1 MTTDILLF
9 YFFAT
14 IAILSSL
21 MVIILPNA
29 VHSVLFLILVFFNV
43 AGLLLLVGAEF
54 LSLMLIIVYVGAIA
68 VLFLFVVMMLNI
80 KLIGTNISYA
90 SLFPAGSL
98 IFFVLFAQFYTSVQE
113 LGPFADSSNSP
124 SAVYWISES
133 SVTTN
138 IKVVGKTL
146 YTQYSLLFLVCSL
159 ILLVAMIGAIV
170 LTMHQRIDSKKQ
182 RIDLQL
188 ARSPSNVIKFVSLR
202 GKK

>member
-9 YFFAT
+9 YFFTMLAV
-14 IAILSSL
+14 LSSF
-21 MVIILPNA
+21 MVITLPNA

-80 KLIGTNISYA
+80 KFTSTNINYT
-90 SLFPAGSL
+90 SLFPAGGL
-98 IFFVLFAQFYTSVQE
+98 VFFALLVQFYTSVQE
-113 LGPFADSSNSP
+113 LGPLTDSGNNP
-124 SAVYWISES
+124 SMIYWISEGNI
-133 SVTTN
+133 TTN
-138 IKVVGKTL
+138 IKVIGKTL

-170 LTMHQRIDSKKQ
+170 LTMHQRTDSKKQ

-188 ARSPSNVIKFVSLR
+188 ARNSGNVIKFISLR
-202 GKK
+202 EKK